1 MTGLVWHIVRA
12 RMSSLL
18 GTFLALALGVALLA
32 AMTLT
37 LVSTVGGSGRA
48 PRWYTAPDVV
58 VAGAGKVSIT
68 SGSGE
73 DRETSSTRTIRT
85 RALPAGL
92 ADRLQAALGGE
103 AAVVVDVAGYAAADG
118 APGDTVHPWSA
129 AALHPYSWVAGGAP
143 RAAGD
148 VVLSAPTGHRPG
160 DRVTV
165 ATAHGTRVFTVSGVL
180 RTDAPGA
187 FYATDPVAME
197 LADGRVTAVALAV
210 RPATTGAGTSTS
222 TGGAAGDPARP
233 RDAAALAAAARAVIH
248 DARADD
254 GSVRVLTGN
263 SRRAGEPDPDG
274 ERRTV
279 AIALLG
285 TTTGLGGFVSVF
297 VVAGTFAYAVAA
309 RRREFGLLRAAGA
322 TPRQVFRLVLGE
334 ALAVGL
340 LASLSGVLLG
350 TLLAPA
356 FAEVLVRTGFAPS
369 DFTAH
374 FVFWAVTP
382 AFGTGLLVALG
393 GAWAAAWR
401 AGRIRPVEALREAAV
416 DRRAMTVG
424 RTVIGLLAFG
434 GSVPLIA
441 VLMVSPSAS
450 AVALIIVAAMLLIV
464 GFALFAPLI
473 IPPLAW
479 LLTAPLAASPGA
491 VGLLARHGA
500 RGAVRRTAATAAPI
514 LVTLGIAGATLTGF
528 GTLQAATDSAAR
540 DQITADALV
549 VPAVGA
555 GLPDAAVQAL
565 RAVPGVRA
573 AVPVGDASVYVRD
586 DEDLEPWAA
595 RYATGADL
603 AGMLDIPVT
612 AGRLADLTGTDT
624 VAVPAGSRWKLG
636 ERAELWLADS
646 TPARPRVVAVLDR
659 RLDLD
664 ETFLLPA
671 ALRTGHEPALATVVY
686 LRLTPEAA
694 RSAADRAGVA
704 AAVATATGGVGKTV
718 GTDEYLSAA
727 NAEQARANRQASVVV
742 LGMALVYTAIA
753 IANTLVM
760 ATRDRTREFA
770 TVRLAGATRR
780 QVLAVVGTEA
790 VVVTGVG
797 AALAAAVTGIT
808 AWGAQYGLADLAPSV
823 PIVIPWG
830 PLGAIAATCL
840 AIALLASVI
849 PASLLLRRDPAD
861 LAAVQE

>member
-1 MTGLVWHIVRA
+1 MG
-12 RMSSLL
+12 SLL

-37 LVSTVGGSGRA
+37 LVSTVGGSART
-48 PRWYTAPDVV
+48 PRWYVAPDVV
-58 VAGAGKVSIT
+58 VAGAGTVSVT
-68 SGSGE
+68 TGSGD
-73 DRETSSTRTIRT
+73 DRETSSTRTTFT

-92 ADRLQAALGGE
+92 AGRLQAALGGE
-103 AAVVVDVAGYAAADG
+103 ATVVVDVAGYAAADG

-148 VVLSAPTGHRPG
+148 LVLSAPTGHRPG
-160 DRVTV
+160 DRITVVT
-165 ATAHGTRVFTVSGVL
+165 THGTRVFTVSGVL

-187 FYATDPVAME
+187 FYATDAVATE
-197 LADGRVTAVALAV
+197 LADGRVSAVALTG
-210 RPATTGAGTSTS
+210 RPATA
-222 TGGAAGDPARP
+222 AAGGPAAAAARP
-233 RDAAALAAAARAVIH
+233 RDAAALATATRAAVREAS
-248 DARADD
+248 ADD

-263 SRRAGEPDPDG
+263 GRRAAEPDPDA

-297 VVAGTFAYAVAA
+297 VVAATFAYSVAA

-334 ALAVGL
+334 ALTVGL
-340 LASLSGVLLG
+340 LASLSGVALG
-350 TLLAPA
+350 ALLAPE
-356 FAEVLVRTGFAPS
+356 FAHVLVRTGFAPS

-374 FVFWAVTP
+374 FIFWAVTP
-382 AFGTGLLVALG
+382 AFGTGLLVALV

-441 VLMVSPSAS
+441 VLMANPSADG
-450 AVALIIVAAMLLIV
+450 VALIIIAAMLLIV
-464 GFALFAPLI
+464 GFALFAPVL

-500 RGAVRRTAATAAPI
+500 RAAVRRTAATAAPI
-514 LVTLGIAGATLTGF
+514 LVTIGIAGATLTGF
-528 GTLQAATDSAAR
+528 GTLQAASDSAAR

-555 GLPDAAVQAL
+555 GLPDATVDAL
-565 RAVPGVRA
+565 RAIPGVRA
-573 AVPVGDASVYVRD
+573 AVPVADASVYVRD
-586 DEDLEPWAA
+586 GEDPEAWVA
-595 RYATGADL
+595 RYAPGGDL
-603 AGMLDIPVT
+603 DAVLDIPVT

-624 VAVPAGSRWKLG
+624 VAVPAGSRWKVG

-646 TPARPRVVAVLDR
+646 TPVRPRVVAVLGR

-671 ALRTGHEPALATVVY
+671 ALRTGHEPTLATVVY
-686 LRLTPEAA
+686 LRLSPEAT
-694 RSAADRAGVA
+694 RSAAAG
-704 AAVATATGGVGKTV
+704 AAVAAEVAATTAATGRMV
-718 GTDEYLSAA
+718 GTGEYLSAA
-727 NAEQARANRQASVVV
+727 SAEQARANRQASVVV

-760 ATRDRTREFA
+760 ATRDRAREFA

-780 QVLAVVGTEA
+780 QVLAVVGAEA
-790 VVVTGVG
+790 VLVTGIG
-797 AALAAAVTGIT
+797 AALAAAVTAIT

-823 PIVIPWG
+823 PITVPWG
-830 PLGAIAATCL
+830 PLGAIAAACL
-840 AIALLASVI
+840 TIALLASVI
-849 PASLLLRRDPAD
+849 PAALLLRRDPAD
-861 LAAVQE
+861 LAAVRE